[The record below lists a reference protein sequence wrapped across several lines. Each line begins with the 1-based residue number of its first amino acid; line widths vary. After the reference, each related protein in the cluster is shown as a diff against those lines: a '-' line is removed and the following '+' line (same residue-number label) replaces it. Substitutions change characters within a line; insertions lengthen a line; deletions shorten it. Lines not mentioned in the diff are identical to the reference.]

1 MSGSGRLAGWAVA
14 AVAVPALLATIGLL
28 WVRAPAPVV
37 PATAAAQT
45 TAAGAPGSVF
55 PTPGAAGEVGARV
68 AAMLAAHPLLFDGER
83 ADLRP
88 ATAATADAL
97 GALLA
102 SAPEATVRL
111 VGHTA
116 DLPGPPRRAVELSR
130 ERAAAVAERLV
141 AAGVAP
147 SRITVEGAGD
157 ADPLAEPE
165 ASRRVEVFVGALG

>member
-28 WVRAPAPVV
+28 WVRAPVPVV
-37 PATAAAQT
+37 PVTATPQT
-45 TAAGAPGSVF
+45 TATETPSSV
-55 PTPGAAGEVGARV
+55 PPIPGAAGQVGPRV
-68 AAMLAAHPLLFDGER
+68 AAVLAAHPLLFDGER

-88 ATAATADAL
+88 ATAETADAL

-102 SAPEATVRL
+102 SAPETAVRL

-130 ERAAAVAERLV
+130 ERAAAVAARLV

-157 ADPLAEPE
+157 ADPLADPE
-165 ASRRVEVFVGALG
+165 ASRRVEVFVGAAG